1 MKTYNYIA
9 KDQKANTVKAEVQAE
24 SESAAVRLLQEQNL
38 LPVSIT
44 PQEEAG
50 SLQRIFSKLTHR
62 VKTKDKILFTRQ
74 LSTLINAGMPLV
86 QSLKAVEGQLQ
97 SKPLQEI
104 IEDVTT
110 TVQSGKSFS
119 EALSAYPKVF
129 NTTYVSLVAAGET
142 SGTLDE
148 ALERIA
154 NQQEKDAAIISKVRG
169 AMIYPA
175 IVLFVIIGV
184 MIFLLLNVIPEVESL
199 YSDLG
204 EELPLLTRVL
214 VSVSDFIIQYWYL
227 TVLFSGLGIY
237 ALARYLHTPH
247 GRRVLDK
254 VVMKIPLFGPIFMKL
269 YMARFSRT
277 SSTLLET
284 GVLMLESL
292 NITAKAVNNVYVS
305 ESTQRASQE
314 VKNGK
319 ALSAALTDDPNFLP
333 LVPQMIHIGE
343 QSGAIADML
352 AKIATYYEDELDQ
365 QIKNI
370 STVIEP
376 ALMIIMGVL
385 AAVIIGAILIPIYGL
400 VGQNVAVIA
409 PVYSLIGQLF

>member
-1 MKTYNYIA
+1 MKAYNYIA
-9 KDQKANTVKAEVQAE
+9 RDQNANVVKAEVQAE

-44 PQEEAG
+44 LKEDDSFLKQ
-50 SLQRIFSKLTHR
+50 LLSKLTHR
-62 VKTKDKILFTRQ
+62 IKTKDKILFTRQ

-97 SKPLQEI
+97 SKPLQEVI
-104 IEDVTT
+104 QDVTS

-175 IVLFVIIGV
+175 IVLLVIVGV

-199 YSDLG
+199 YNDLG
-204 EELPLLTRVL
+204 EDLPMLTQFL
-214 VSVSDFIIQYWYL
+214 VSVTDFITQYWYL
-227 TVLFSGLGIY
+227 AILFTGLGIY
-237 ALARYLHTPH
+237 ALVRYLQTAN
-247 GRRVLDK
+247 GRRVRDK
-254 VVMKIPLFGPIFMKL
+254 VLMKMPLFGPIFMKL

-292 NITAKAVNNVYVS
+292 NITAQAVNNVYVS
-305 ESTQRASQE
+305 DSVRNASQE

-319 ALSAALTDDPNFLP
+319 ALSAALDGDPNFLP

-376 ALMIIMGVL
+376 ALMVVMGIL
-385 AAVIIGAILIPIYGL
+385 AGVIIAAILLPIYGL
-400 VGQNVAVIA
+400 VGQN
-409 PVYSLIGQLF
+409 F